1 MTKENAIPIPDHS
14 GSNGTQLAAD
24 TSQVFLEARPLNGLH
39 IASAIEGLAATNTR
53 AFGGDVA
60 SVFIAAATRQIAQDC
75 NDLKSDNRRL
85 ADRIESKRDE
95 MDKIR
100 THNAVLLERFRSDG
114 KNKHLRNLG
123 ITVGTALI
131 GVGVAL
137 SRVGQDGYSSGA
149 FVFGVLL
156 LILGWFSGPKEEKV

>member
-1 MTKENAIPIPDHS
+1 MTDDNTIPIPDQS
-14 GSNGTQLAAD
+14 GSRGSQLAAD
-24 TSQVFLEARPLNGLH
+24 TSQVFVEARPFNGLH

-75 NDLKSDNRRL
+75 NDLKADNRRL
-85 ADRIESKRDE
+85 ADRIESLRDE
-95 MDKIR
+95 LETTR
-100 THNAVLLERFRSDG
+100 TQNAVLTERIRSEG

-131 GVGVAL
+131 GFGIAL
-137 SRVGQDGYSSGA
+137 SRVSQDGYSTGA

-156 LILGWFSGPKEEKV
+156 LLLGWFSGSKEEKV